1 VNEPAPERQIYLVRH
16 GETEWSRS
24 GQHTGRTDIPLT
36 PLGKEQ
42 ALDLGRRLTGHPFAL
57 VLTSPL
63 SRAAETARLAG
74 FGDAE
79 RADDLMEWDY
89 GEFEGRTT
97 ADIREGLPE
106 WTIWAGP
113 WRGGETADQVG
124 ARADRVLAHCLDP
137 AVEGDSLLFAHG
149 HVLRVLT
156 ARWLGLHARQGGL
169 FALGTATIGILGWER
184 STHVIETWNE
194 ACHLEDDRS
203 TSGYRLETQE
213 DGMDFNGILIGSDD
227 PQALADYYRKLLG
240 EPGWDDGGY
249 IGWMIGSGGITIGP
263 HSEVHGKNA
272 QPGRI
277 IWNIQSD
284 DVKGDFERFKAAG
297 ATVIR
302 EPYNFEEAPDS
313 WVATFADP
321 DDNYFQLVSPMS

>member
-1 VNEPAPERQIYLVRH
+1 VSEPAPERQIYLVRH

-42 ALDLGRRLTGHPFAL
+42 ALDLGRRLTGHPFGL

-63 SRAAETARLAG
+63 SRAAETARLSG

-79 RADDLMEWDY
+79 RSDDLMEWDY

-97 ADIREGLPE
+97 ADIRKGLPD

-124 ARADRVLAHCLDP
+124 ARADRVLARCLDP

-149 HVLRVLT
+149 HVLRALT
-156 ARWLGLHARQGGL
+156 ARWLGLPPRQGAL

-184 STHVIETWNE
+184 STRVIETWNE
-194 ACHLEDDRS
+194 ACHLDD
-203 TSGYRLETQE
+203 
-213 DGMDFNGILIGSDD
+213 D
-227 PQALADYYRKLLG
+227 
-240 EPGWDDGGY
+240 
-249 IGWMIGSGGITIGP
+249 
-263 HSEVHGKNA
+263 
-272 QPGRI
+272 
-277 IWNIQSD
+277 
-284 DVKGDFERFKAAG
+284 
-297 ATVIR
+297 
-302 EPYNFEEAPDS
+302 
-313 WVATFADP
+313 
-321 DDNYFQLVSPMS
+321 